1 MTQKTLAMIEGGKRL
16 GHIKSQTIAVV
27 KAGLTPLEI
36 DHFVDDLIKQGGD
49 KPSFK
54 MVDGYKHAT
63 CINVN
68 AGIVH
73 GIPNTKLLKD
83 GDVVKVDMGLFHNGY
98 HLDTSTTIYIN
109 GTDPKIKKFLE
120 VSQKALSDAI
130 FMATSGNTV
139 FDISQ
144 AMEKEVVSNGFSVI
158 RDLTGHGVG
167 KKLHMTPFIPCFA
180 DPKTKRDILSVDQTL
195 AIEVM
200 SAMGGYELVEDSD
213 GWTLSTQDG
222 SITAMYEES
231 VCVTE
236 KGPIILTSQN

>member
-1 MTQKTLAMIEGGKRL
+1 MTSKTQIMIEGGKRL
-16 GHIKSQTIAVV
+16 GHIKSQTIAMV
-27 KAGLTPLEI
+27 KTGLTPLEI
-36 DHFVDDLIKQGGD
+36 DHFVDGLIKEGGD

-73 GIPNTKLLKD
+73 GIPSTKPLSD
-83 GDVVKVDMGLFHNGY
+83 GDVVKIDMGLFHDGY

-109 GTDPKIKKFLE
+109 GQDQKIKKFLE
-120 VSQKALSDAI
+120 TSQVALKNAI
-130 FMATSGNTV
+130 FMATAGNTV
-139 FDISQ
+139 FDLST
-144 AMEKEVVSNGFSVI
+144 AMQQELESGGYSAI
-158 RDLTGHGVG
+158 RDLTGHGIG
-167 KKLHMTPFIPCFA
+167 KKLHMTPFIPCFG
-180 DPKTKRDILSVDQTL
+180 DPRNKKDILSVDQTL

-222 SITAMYEES
+222 SITAMYEET

-236 KGPIILTSQN
+236 NGPLILTKAI